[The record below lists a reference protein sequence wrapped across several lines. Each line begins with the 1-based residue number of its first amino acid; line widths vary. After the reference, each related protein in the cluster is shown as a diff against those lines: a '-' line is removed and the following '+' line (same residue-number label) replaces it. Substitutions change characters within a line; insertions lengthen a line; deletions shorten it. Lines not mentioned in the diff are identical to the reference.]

1 MGNELIVD
9 GKEVWDNTKFQ
20 AYACGMRGKLGYE
33 EHLVSNDT
41 AEALVFG
48 AAMHKAAEEWTNAR
62 INGWRDIDAVEEGH
76 RAFELIWNAGVPED
90 VRAKLEIDGNRRSIR
105 NFQRLFKG
113 YRERFPFE
121 SYTRVLGC
129 EIPFTFSL
137 GTTPQGRE
145 VWWSGILDRV
155 VERME
160 EIYYRELKT
169 TSYTLDSD
177 FFDQFRLSGQLTGQV
192 WAGQQQFGTQ
202 FAGAVVEGIKVEA
215 PLKTKV
221 RQASELASAEV
232 VDITQ
237 EAIEEWKRDVL
248 QGVDDIHVMR
258 ERQHWR
264 MNRGDLCKQFHGGCS
279 MRKICTAL
287 PSARAG
293 VKAQYYHERVWNPIT
308 RDGGE

>member
-9 GKEVWDNTKFQ
+9 GKEVWDNTKLQ

-62 INGWRDIDAVEEGH
+62 ITGQPDNAAIEIGH
-76 RAFELIWNAGVPED
+76 AAFETIWHAGLPED

-129 EIPFTFSL
+129 EIPFTFQL
-137 GTTPQGRE
+137 GVTPQGRE
-145 VWWSGILDRV
+145 VYWSGILDRA
-155 VERME
+155 VEWME
-160 EIYYRELKT
+160 GIYYRELKT
-169 TSYTLDSD
+169 TSFQLDSD

-237 EAIEEWKRDVL
+237 EAIEEWKRDTL
-248 QGVDDIHVMR
+248 QKVDDIHAMR
-258 ERQHWR
+258 ERQHWP

-279 MRKICTAL
+279 MRLICMAL
-287 PSARAG
+287 PSARAA
-293 VKAQYYHERVWNPIT
+293 VKAQYYHERVWNPIS